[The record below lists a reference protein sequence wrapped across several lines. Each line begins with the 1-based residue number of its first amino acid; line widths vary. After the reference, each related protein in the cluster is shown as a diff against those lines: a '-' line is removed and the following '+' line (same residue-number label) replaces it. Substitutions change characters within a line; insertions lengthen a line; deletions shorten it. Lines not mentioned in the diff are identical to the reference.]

1 MLTGDIIAAVEAV
14 APRSWQEDWDNT
26 GLQVGTPRTECTG
39 VLVCVDVTPEVVDEA
54 IERKCNLIVSHH
66 PLIFKGLKSLT
77 GRTPVEAAVMNAI
90 AAGVSVYSSHT
101 ALDNAPGGVSYTM
114 AEKLGARVL
123 GALSPMKPKWYK
135 LGVMV
140 PVTAAESVRMAMFD
154 AGAGTVAPG
163 GKYDCCSFNTDG
175 TGTFEA
181 QPGAHPY
188 VGKVGELHTEAEV
201 KVEVMV
207 PYPALSRV
215 LENMR
220 QTHPYECPAYELLQP
235 LNPDPAIG
243 LGVTAVLDERM
254 KPAQFI
260 DHVLKTFGA
269 RVARCSDYTRAMDAD
284 TLISRVAMCG
294 GSGGEFIG
302 DAVAAGA
309 QAYITGDVRYHDFV
323 DRQNDI
329 LIIDIGHYETEECAK
344 DIFYRIITDK
354 FAGLTVYKSEVG
366 TNPVHYYGETEN

>member
-1 MLTGDIIAAVEAV
+1 MLTGEIIAAIEAV

-54 IERKCNLIVSHH
+54 IARKCNLIVSHH

-90 AAGVSVYSSHT
+90 AAGVCVYSNHT

-123 GALSPMKPKWYK
+123 RALSPMKPKWYK
-135 LGVMV
+135 LSVMV
-140 PVTAAESVRMAMFD
+140 PVSAAHSVRMAMFD
-154 AGAGTVAPG
+154 AGAGAIAPG
-163 GKYDCCSFNTDG
+163 GKYDCCSFNVTG
-175 TGTFEA
+175 EGTFEA
-181 QPGAHPY
+181 LPGANPF
-188 VGKVGELHTEAEV
+188 VGKIGELHTEAEV

-215 LENMR
+215 LDNMR

-243 LGVTAVLDERM
+243 LGVTAVLNEPLRPVQLIER
-254 KPAQFI
+254 
-260 DHVLKTFGA
+260 VREVFGA
-269 RVARCSDYTRAMDAD
+269 KVARCSDYRRAMAGD

-329 LIIDIGHYETEECAK
+329 LIIDIGHYETEECTK
-344 DIFYRIITDK
+344 DIFYKIITQK
-354 FAGLTVYKSEVG
+354 FANFAVYRSQAG
-366 TNPVHYYGETEN
+366 TNPVQYL